1 MFVGPI
7 PVTWCS
13 FYIFLFFCFL
23 QPPIPKLTEPRGK
36 KKKNL
41 ETQTHRTQ
49 WKKKKK
55 KKKMKKTKPDPTW
68 KGKEEKKKK
77 KKKKNPNSPNLV
89 EKKKLRLDSDRG
101 TLSVGLIM
109 EMPLKTELCKLK
121 IENWVFSFHNSSLK
135 N

>member
-1 MFVGPI
+1 M
-7 PVTWCS
+7 
-13 FYIFLFFCFL
+13 
-23 QPPIPKLTEPRGK
+23 
-36 KKKNL
+36 
-41 ETQTHRTQ
+41 
-49 WKKKKK
+49 
-55 KKKMKKTKPDPTW
+55 
-68 KGKEEKKKK
+68 KEEEEEKKRWRRPNQTQREREKKKKK